1 MAIFESTEVRGGGLY
16 SSSRLQFSTT
26 IPGASVEAQQ
36 PFQQLETYE
45 QNPFA
50 PS

>member
-16 SSSRLQFSTT
+16 SSASLQSSIT

-36 PFQQLETYE
+36 RFQQLDT
-45 QNPFA
+45 
-50 PS
+50 